1 MNKTN
6 KQSDIHTIIYNSKQL
21 WYFIA
26 GCFKL
31 LVTPGERTVKN
42 LSYILMFTSLLMA
55 GGQKFGKISLP
66 LGKVQFKS
74 ESSDWK
80 KAKPNQPV
88 FEGTVIRTQAK
99 SRCEIILTGGGK
111 IRLGENSELELNDA
125 DVKPMVKNFN
135 ANLKKGN
142 IWVSAKAAFGEK
154 KNIAIRTPTAVAAIR
169 GTKFR
174 AKAGENESSVL
185 VYDGKV
191 DVNQAKNYIEE
202 RKEKRKGLGQGG
214 PGGKPKFTLG
224 PVTEVKAPTQVS
236 GPYEVTLEEWVTLA
250 EGMQINIRADG
261 KFHMFEFDQT
271 KDAEDEFVKW
281 NQELEAAE
289 K

>member
-31 LVTPGERTVKN
+31 LVTPGERTVKI

-88 FEGTVIRTQAK
+88 FEGNTIRTQAK

-174 AKAGENESSVL
+174 AKAGADESSVL

-250 EGMQINIRADG
+250 EGMQINIRSDG

-289 K
+289 